1 MREDRGPHLR
11 LAQGPQEL
19 NPALIEVVYGLSIV
33 TKISDLNDLERDNF
47 HDLRYFAEF
56 GSFHGPIT

>member
-19 NPALIEVVYGLSIV
+19 NPALSLSMS
-33 TKISDLNDLERDNF
+33 SDLEVLI
-47 HDLRYFAEF
+47 
-56 GSFHGPIT
+56 G